1 MKKIFVLALAITTMT
16 SAFAATTGTL
26 LLKGTVPRLLD
37 ITVTAQPIASTLP
50 LNTTQT
56 NTVVASVNEKSNSVT
71 GYKVSISSANAGKLV
86 HQSVSSSSINYT
98 LRYNSAAIN
107 LVTGQTIT
115 YSSSLPAN
123 ANRSVDIS
131 YTGVAHDLL
140 IEGDYSDT
148 VTFTIA
154 AN

>member
-1 MKKIFVLALAITTMT
+1 MKKFFVLALTALTFT
-16 SAFAATTGTL
+16 SAYAATTGTL

-37 ITVTAQPIASTLP
+37 ITVTPTSIASTLP
-50 LNTTQT
+50 LNTSQT
-56 NTVVASVNEKSNSVT
+56 NTVVASVNEKSNSVS

-86 HQSVSSSSINYT
+86 HQSVTSSSINYS

-107 LVTGQTIT
+107 LATGQTVT
-115 YSSSLPAN
+115 YSSSTPAN